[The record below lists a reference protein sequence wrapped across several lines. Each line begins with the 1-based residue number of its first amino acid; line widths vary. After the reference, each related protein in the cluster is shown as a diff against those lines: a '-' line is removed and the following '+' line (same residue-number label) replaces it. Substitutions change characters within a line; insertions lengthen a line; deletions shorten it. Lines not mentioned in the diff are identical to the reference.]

1 MRPRRHAGPCCHRC
15 QNQPRVARQWLRWA
29 PWGLVGL
36 IAGIAG
42 AVWLTHL
49 FNKLAAAPLAQL
61 IRQYAALVEPD
72 GGGGTA

>member
-1 MRPRRHAGPCCHRC
+1 M
-15 QNQPRVARQWLRWA
+15 
-29 PWGLVGL
+29 

-42 AVWLTHL
+42 AVWLAHL